1 MWFVYII
8 QCIDGSLYTGS
19 TNNLEKRFEAHKSGK
34 GAKYTRSHKP
44 KKIVFFKRYGKKTM
58 ALRKEREIK
67 NWTRG
72 QKLKFIKQSKFAG
85 VAQLV
90 RAQHS

>member
-19 TNNLEKRFEAHKSGK
+19 TNNLDKRFEAHKNGK

-44 KKIVFFKRYGKKTM
+44 KRIVFFKKYAEKIV
-58 ALRKEREIK
+58 ALKKEREIK
-67 NWTRG
+67 NLTHKE
-72 QKLKFIKQSKFAG
+72 KLNFIKNKNKPG
-85 VAQLV
+85 
-90 RAQHS
+90 